1 MIPKRIGYSTVCSPS
16 SLVLVAV
23 QECGGRAAVVP
34 RHQPLV
40 PTADTLTSR
49 AVAQVSSL
57 TSPLSRSKMGPF
69 VRSFLRV
76 IVRSAS

>member
-1 MIPKRIGYSTVCSPS
+1 MGYPHCVRPRLHRCWWLCRNVAAELRWSQPPVPS
-16 SLVLVAV
+16 
-23 QECGGRAAVVP
+23 
-34 RHQPLV
+34 
-40 PTADTLTSR
+40 ADTLTSR
-49 AVAQVSSL
+49 GVAQVSSL